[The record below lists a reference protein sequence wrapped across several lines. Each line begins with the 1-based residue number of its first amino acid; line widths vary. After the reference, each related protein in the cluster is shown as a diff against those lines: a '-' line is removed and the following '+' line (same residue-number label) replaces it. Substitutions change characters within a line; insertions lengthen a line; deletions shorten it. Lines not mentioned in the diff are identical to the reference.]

1 MARTGRVRCETD
13 LYHVTIRGCGRQIIF
28 EDAVDRNFFLNRL
41 ELLSAQ
47 ERVDV
52 IAYCLMDNHVHI
64 VLFDPEGDLGV
75 LCSDSAACTQGT
87 LTRGT
92 TGLATCSREDARVL
106 QLKTCATYLRSYGM
120 FTIIPSRRGSQGVSV
135 INGAV
140 IVGMSR
146 TGALFHAVWC
156 TS

>member
-1 MARTGRVRCETD
+1 MARAGRVRCETD

-28 EDAVDRNFFLNRL
+28 EDAVGRNFFLDRL

-75 LCSDSAACTQGT
+75 FMQRLCCVYARYFNERHDRSGHLFQEDS
-87 LTRGT
+87 
-92 TGLATCSREDARVL
+92 RVL

-140 IVGMSR
+140 IAGMSR